1 MCGLEMGLV
10 CLHSQRGKALRGSF
24 VAQVKAAWCSWSASG
39 WGLRCPGS
47 ESASISPLPAGI
59 LGQVHFSNLELILPS
74 QDLLLLLG
82 VGGIGALGQDYFEDL
97 NYLGI

>member
-1 MCGLEMGLV
+1 M

-24 VAQVKAAWCSWSASG
+24 VGQVKAAWCSWSASG
-39 WGLRCPGS
+39 WGLRCPRC

-59 LGQVHFSNLELILPS
+59 LGQVHLSNLVLILPS
-74 QDLLLLLG
+74 QDFLLLSLLLG